1 MTLILRLQGLA
12 GKAGIEDIRSFFG
25 SLHIPHGGVYIVGGS
40 LGEAFIAF
48 STQADIQLAMRYN
61 RKSLKGSKVT
71 LHMSSMVELEEKLES
86 LIKKTKNKV
95 SPTNVTTKSPESCSN
110 VNLQSLK
117 RSPRDPNS
125 ANSSPS
131 ERPADPRTANLTQ
144 CLNLSTEN
152 PQTSVVDSLDSN
164 TAFLLGICTVL
175 QELHSSQQ
183 RENKE
188 TVPRVDLPNA
198 DSTIVTSDVRHDEV
212 NPRLKPGYVRLF
224 GLPASATKEDIINFF
239 KGLAVEEA
247 IVNVSLGHGYG
258 CLVKFADAQD
268 AHKALDFSQ
277 QSLGSCVEVRGATE
291 KMWRGALQECGNAL
305 GEGKSTK
312 PHQDPRSKTA
322 THKQKDT
329 SVLQIKS
336 QSVNQMF
343 HKPPKWSR
351 LDCDPANSF
360 STTVEYTVMVRNLPQ
375 NMTKTEIK
383 ELFGCPNIAHKSVL
397 HLLDKESNRTDTAF
411 LIFNCVEDYEYAMN
425 LNGCHLG
432 SGTIEVTLITKK
444 MMRDMMSKAHPQN
457 PKCNLGVYKKT
468 KPNLK
473 RNISGNSKPERK
485 LSISDVPV
493 CQEFA

>member
-71 LHMSSMVELEEKLES
+71 LHMSSMV
-86 LIKKTKNKV
+86 
-95 SPTNVTTKSPESCSN
+95 
-110 VNLQSLK
+110 
-117 RSPRDPNS
+117 D
-125 ANSSPS
+125 
-131 ERPADPRTANLTQ
+131 
-144 CLNLSTEN
+144 TEN

-291 KMWRGALQECGNAL
+291 KMWRGALQECGN
-305 GEGKSTK
+305 
-312 PHQDPRSKTA
+312 
-322 THKQKDT
+322 
-329 SVLQIKS
+329 
-336 QSVNQMF
+336 MF

-383 ELFGCPNIAHKSVL
+383 ELFGCPNIAHKKIM
-397 HLLDKESNRTDTAF
+397 DKIKLFS
-411 LIFNCVEDYEYAMN
+411 
-425 LNGCHLG
+425 
-432 SGTIEVTLITKK
+432 
-444 MMRDMMSKAHPQN
+444 
-457 PKCNLGVYKKT
+457 
-468 KPNLK
+468 NLK
-473 RNISGNSKPERK
+473 YLFGPLTKCKKRK
-485 LSISDVPV
+485 AYLPFCYIGHYT
-493 CQEFA
+493 QFRQ